1 MLWFLFITVMY
12 IVQILALK
20 VDVGFS
26 ISVLVT
32 GNLKYLIM
40 KIKLE
45 KLEIFMTLDKKESQV
60 INARKQIA
68 NLIYSQGAGFGLA
81 GQALAV
87 KMWNGDDEI
96 DYSSEEASIITSIVE
111 KTTAPCFIEAVNK
124 AIEIGTNT

>member
-1 MLWFLFITVMY
+1 
-12 IVQILALK
+12 
-20 VDVGFS
+20 
-26 ISVLVT
+26 
-32 GNLKYLIM
+32 M

-68 NLIYSQGAGFGLA
+68 NLIYSHGAGFGLA

-124 AIEIGTNT
+124 AIEIGTNA

>member
-1 MLWFLFITVMY
+1 MSL
-12 IVQILALK
+12 VQILALK
-20 VDVGFS
+20 VDAGFS
-26 ISVLVT
+26 ISVLVA

-96 DYSSEEASIITSIVE
+96 DYSSEEVSIITSIVE

-124 AIEIGTNT
+124 AIEIGTNA

>member
-45 KLEIFMTLDKKESQV
+45 KLEIFMTLDKKVSQV

-124 AIEIGTNT
+124 AIEIGTNA